1 MKKKLKVL
9 EQSFRELVEAY
20 PLAKGSLAL
29 VRRPCIRKKCHACES
44 GRKHPAWIFTFRQG
58 GRQHCRY
65 VPKDLVGPLRQAIA
79 NGRRLEALL
88 VEAGADLI
96 ERHRREREEGSAST
110 DD

>member
-1 MKKKLKVL
+1 MRKNPKRLAEAFKKLA
-9 EQSFRELVEAY
+9 ETY

-29 VRRPCIRKKCHACES
+29 VRRPCIRKKCRACES

-65 VPKDLVGPLRQAIA
+65 VPKDLVGPLRQALA

-96 ERHRREREEGSAST
+96 ADYRRERKRGSAS
-110 DD
+110 DHE